1 MGLSIADAYAQIK
14 TLENNGQITLPTTQ
28 DTVTVGTIDPKAGT
42 FTWTVPTLTRTT
54 VIPPVPPG
62 KTNTIINQTVGVVAT
77 KAVDLRLRFAVI
89 PIRTQLTNEPVMA
102 MAPAGGGTPSAA
114 GGAATARTALKV
126 NPVNIG
132 VIGGLTNESNGGS
145 TISGFPTVASAAD
158 QIVVDAGLVCSQY
171 LPEAINITPRV
182 STIDVTISIPGKPD
196 IHVPM
201 FVLRPPV
208 VGMGVFTIPALPM
221 TIVYAPPQGKQLKN
235 TATYADTVTLTRT
248 VTSAITQS
256 TNTKTVQ
263 AYSPA
268 DLIGKVAG

>member
-1 MGLSIADAYAQIK
+1 
-14 TLENNGQITLPTTQ
+14 
-28 DTVTVGTIDPKAGT
+28 
-42 FTWTVPTLTRTT
+42 
-54 VIPPVPPG
+54 
-62 KTNTIINQTVGVVAT
+62 
-77 KAVDLRLRFAVI
+77 
-89 PIRTQLTNEPVMA
+89 
-102 MAPAGGGTPSAA
+102 
-114 GGAATARTALKV
+114 
-126 NPVNIG
+126 
-132 VIGGLTNESNGGS
+132 
-145 TISGFPTVASAAD
+145 
-158 QIVVDAGLVCSQY
+158 CSQY

-208 VGMGVFTIPALPM
+208 VGMGVFTIPALP
-221 TIVYAPPQGKQLKN
+221 QGKQLKN

-268 DLIGKVAG
+268 DLIGKVAGAITAVAAVVGTGGAGAAGGASVAGALSELGAALFGPAKYAN